1 MKNRIVKLTESDLHK
16 IVNESINRL
25 LREDD
30 YNYGQNDVPDNELT
44 LKDVTI
50 IGDCINKIRE
60 IHDRCYCDGL
70 EDAISTIEEFV
81 YLKEYELRGQ
91 LFNK

>member
-60 IHDRCYCDGL
+60 I
-70 EDAISTIEEFV
+70 
-81 YLKEYELRGQ
+81 KEKY
-91 LFNK
+91 NP